1 MEARKQEAYQMDS
14 LSMADGGMYA
24 GHDETM
30 QPQSDGTTIL
40 SIKYN
45 GGILL
50 GADSRS
56 SNVSL
61 QIIKDSSALIKFL
74 QEFVFVNHL
83 FTYCRICT
91 SETVFLT
98 NLSQSIIEST
108 VKDLVP
114 PLTHS

>member
-1 MEARKQEAYQMDS
+1 METRKQEAYQMDS

-56 SNVSL
+56 SNVS
-61 QIIKDSSALIKFL
+61 
-74 QEFVFVNHL
+74 
-83 FTYCRICT
+83 
-91 SETVFLT
+91 
-98 NLSQSIIEST
+98 
-108 VKDLVP
+108 
-114 PLTHS
+114 

>member
-1 MEARKQEAYQMDS
+1 METRKQEAYQMQH

-61 QIIKDSSALIKFL
+61 SARSDGVLHNRLMQWNFAL
-74 QEFVFVNHL
+74 
-83 FTYCRICT
+83 
-91 SETVFLT
+91 LT
-98 NLSQSIIEST
+98 IFSLSLGY
-108 VKDLVP
+108 VHRRP
-114 PLTHS
+114 CF

>member
-56 SNVSL
+56 SNVSYRTN
-61 QIIKDSSALIKFL
+61 KDSIAPKKGLRKFI
-74 QEFVFVNHL
+74 FVNHL
-83 FTYCRICT
+83 
-91 SETVFLT
+91 LT
-98 NLSQSIIEST
+98 LIGY
-108 VKDLVP
+108 V
-114 PLTHS
+114 HR